1 MLQML
6 RQSCHWDAVIAVTIH
21 PPSESAAAATEAAAA
36 RTEGDTNGYS
46 ASGASSDDSSRVS
59 HPSLSNVEQDQ
70 SDANAESMLILGLR
84 GQRHDLER

>member
-1 MLQML
+1 ML
-6 RQSCHWDAVIAVTIH
+6 RQSCHWDSVIAVNIP
-21 PPSESAAAATEAAAA
+21 PPSESAAATEAAAA

-46 ASGASSDDSSRVS
+46 ASGASSDGTSQVS
-59 HPSLSNVEQDQ
+59 HPNLSDVEQDQ